1 MTALRLYLATAWLA
15 VAAITLWALWAMGLP
30 ALFETLAADIRH
42 PWRAQLDVDL
52 EAHLLLVAG
61 WIGWRQ
67 RWRPGCLVA
76 AAAAVLLGALFTLPY
91 LLIESLRA
99 SDLRKLLLGERA

>member
-30 ALFETLAADIRH
+30 ALFETLAADLRH
-42 PWRAQLDVDL
+42 PWRAQLDSDL

-61 WIGWRQ
+61 WIGWRH
-67 RWRPGCLVA
+67 RWRPAGLL
-76 AAAAVLLGALFTLPY
+76 AAAAVILLGALFTLLY
-91 LLIESLRA
+91 LLLEALSAR
-99 SDLRKLLLGERA
+99 DVRGLLLGERA